1 MSQFS
6 DLNITLEDNVST
18 RREFLRSTA
27 SGGMAGILAVRTV
40 PVYAKNATRRKRE
53 VSLAEAEEVH
63 KRAIIVD
70 GHNDTPVERVARG
83 EAPLN
88 WMQRD
93 MSFHTD
99 IPRMREAG
107 YDSGFMIVGNG
118 PTANMWVT
126 LERVLT
132 QIDQNP
138 DALLQ
143 VNTSQ
148 DVLRA
153 HREGKLGVIL
163 SIEGIGRWI
172 DGNVDTLRLLHRFG
186 LRLAGITHGEG
197 GIEPIYLQ
205 GTKSPYGPCTQA
217 ERENERKNAGGLS
230 QLGRDVLEAS
240 NELGIVTDLS
250 HSNDRTFYEVLER
263 TSRPPIMSHTA
274 VFALCNHWRCL
285 TDDQI
290 RALADAGG
298 AMGIAFAP
306 MFIHP
311 DSEKATIDRVAEH
324 VCYVADLVGIDYV
337 GIGTD
342 YDGLG
347 DTPPVVREVSQL
359 VKLTRS
365 MMELGLTEEEIQ
377 KVWGGNFL
385 RLLRQNI
392 G

>member
-1 MSQFS
+1 M
-6 DLNITLEDNVST
+6 NT
-18 RREFLRSTA
+18 RRGFLRVAA
-27 SGGMAGILAVRTV
+27 SGGIAGIITTGIPPA
-40 PVYAKNATRRKRE
+40 YAQNAARRSRK

-63 KRAIIVD
+63 RRVIIVD

-83 EAPLN
+83 ESPLN
-88 WMQRD
+88 WMRRD

-99 IPRMREAG
+99 VPRMREAG
-107 YDSGFMIVGNG
+107 YDAGFLIVGNG

-126 LERVLT
+126 LQRVLA
-132 QIDQNP
+132 QIDQYP
-138 DALLQ
+138 DALIQ
-143 VNTSQ
+143 VDMSQ

-172 DGNVDTLRLLHRFG
+172 DCNVDTLRLLHRFG

-197 GIEPIYLQ
+197 GAEPIYLQ

-217 ERENERKNAGGLS
+217 DRDNERKNAGGLS
-230 QLGRDVLEAS
+230 QLGRDVLAAS

-263 TSRPPIMSHTA
+263 TSKLPIMSHTA

-298 AMGIAFAP
+298 ALGIAFAP
-306 MFIHP
+306 MFIDADP
-311 DSEKATIDRVAEH
+311 AKATIDRVAEH

-347 DTPPVVREVSQL
+347 DTTPVVPEVSQL

-365 MMELGLTEEEIQ
+365 MMEHGLTEEEIQ

-385 RLLRQNI
+385 RIMKANI